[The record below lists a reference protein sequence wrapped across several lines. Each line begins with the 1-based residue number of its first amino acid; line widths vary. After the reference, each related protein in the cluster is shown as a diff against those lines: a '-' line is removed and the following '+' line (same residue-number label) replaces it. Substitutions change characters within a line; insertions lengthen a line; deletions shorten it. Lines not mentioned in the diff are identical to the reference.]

1 MTIWAYR
8 PESRWK
14 RQRRLRRMVDKACM
28 PRTGVVLRDKTWQV
42 IALTVAVISMD
53 VFAVVRWWMGGC

>member
-53 VFAVVRWWMGGC
+53 VFAVVRWWIGGC

>member
-8 PESRWK
+8 TESRWK

-28 PRTGVVLRDKTWQV
+28 PRTGVVRPDKAWHV
-42 IALTVAVISMD
+42 AALTAALTLANAVL
-53 VFAVVRWWMGGC
+53 FVRLWL

>member
-28 PRTGVVLRDKTWQV
+28 PRTGVVLSDKTWQV
-42 IALTVAVISMD
+42 IALTAAVISMD

>member
-28 PRTGVVLRDKTWQV
+28 PRTGVVLRDKTWHV
-42 IALTVAVISMD
+42 YLMTGALALTNAVL
-53 VFAVVRWWMGGC
+53 FVRLWL

>member
-14 RQRRLRRMVDKACM
+14 RRRRIRRMVDKACM
-28 PRTGVVLRDKTWQV
+28 PTTGVVLQNKTWQV
-42 IALTVAVISMD
+42 IALTAALTLTNAAL
-53 VFAVVRWWMGGC
+53 FVRLWL

>member
-8 PESRWK
+8 TESRWK

-28 PRTGVVLRDKTWQV
+28 PRTGVVLSDKTWQV
-42 IALTVAVISMD
+42 IALTAALTLTNAAL
-53 VFAVVRWWMGGC
+53 FVRLWL